1 MGYIHVKIVPSTNH
15 VADTLTVEHT
25 DADITDAQA
34 KVRSFCDAGIY
45 KICLSDVIGFA
56 MAKEKGG
63 GGGCFTQWIQQQP
76 LLGAGLCCT
85 AGLDGKSGWIPK
97 ANQECRHSSPC

>member
-1 MGYIHVKIVPSTNH
+1 MGYIHVKIVPSTNY

-45 KICLSDVIGFA
+45 KICV
-56 MAKEKGG
+56 
-63 GGGCFTQWIQQQP
+63 CQTW
-76 LLGAGLCCT
+76 
-85 AGLDGKSGWIPK
+85 
-97 ANQECRHSSPC
+97 